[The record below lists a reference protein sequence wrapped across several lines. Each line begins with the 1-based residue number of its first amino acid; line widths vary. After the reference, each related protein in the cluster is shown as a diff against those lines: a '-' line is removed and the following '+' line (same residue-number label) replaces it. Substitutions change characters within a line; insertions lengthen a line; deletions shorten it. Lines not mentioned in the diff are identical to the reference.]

1 MIILS
6 FGVSMSEI
14 DLRNNSDAAIIR
26 VLIIEND
33 ENVSNTI
40 SQAFESYAD
49 HFRVNAV
56 RTLKTARSII
66 TESRPDLIIADYLLP
81 DGWGIEFLSSK
92 EGIDPIPLIV
102 MVKSEDQKLGL
113 KALNSGALDYII
125 KSETSLSD
133 IPHVADRAMRHWMTL
148 QDYKKENEQLQA
160 SLKDKEV
167 ILKEIHH
174 RIKNNFQVVCSVL
187 SLQSQYIKNNQV
199 LDMFMEIQDRVRAM
213 ALIHEKLYQSQDV
226 GRMDFAEYVEN
237 LVNGLYWSYGMDP
250 NRIKLEINVEE
261 VALGVELTVPCGL
274 IINELVS
281 NSLKYAFPAS
291 WEGEGKIEIALIH
304 KDDES
309 LELRIKDNGVGIP
322 EGVEVG
328 HTDTFGLELVTILAE
343 DQLNGS
349 VQLNRGDGTEFEIK
363 FQKKKRLA
371 Y

>member
-1 MIILS
+1 
-6 FGVSMSEI
+6 MSKK
-14 DLRNNSDAAIIR
+14 DLGNNPDATIIR

-33 ENVSNTI
+33 ENIANTI
-40 SQAFESYAD
+40 SQAFESYAE
-49 HFRVNAV
+49 HFRINTV
-56 RTLKTARSII
+56 RTLKTARSLIA
-66 TESRPDLIIADYLLP
+66 ESRPDLIVADYLLP

-92 EGIDPIPLIV
+92 EGMDPLPLIV
-102 MVKSEDQKLGL
+102 MVKPEDQKLGL
-113 KALNSGALDYII
+113 KALNSGALDYVV
-125 KSETSLSD
+125 KSEVSLSD
-133 IPHVADRAMRHWMTL
+133 IPHVADRAMRNWMTL
-148 QDYKKENEQLQA
+148 QEYKQENEQLQA

-237 LVNGLYWSYGMDP
+237 LVNGLFWSYGMDP
-250 NRIKLEINVEE
+250 NKVKLDINIEE
-261 VALGVELTVPCGL
+261 VSLGVELTVPCGL

-291 WEGEGKIEIALIH
+291 WKGEGKIEISLVH
-304 KDDES
+304 NEDES
-309 LELRIKDNGVGIP
+309 LRLTVKDNGVGIP
-322 EGVEVG
+322 EDVDVG

-343 DQLNGS
+343 DQLNGG
-349 VQLNRGDGTEFEIK
+349 VQLNRGEGTEFQIK
-363 FQKKKRLA
+363 FQKKKRLT